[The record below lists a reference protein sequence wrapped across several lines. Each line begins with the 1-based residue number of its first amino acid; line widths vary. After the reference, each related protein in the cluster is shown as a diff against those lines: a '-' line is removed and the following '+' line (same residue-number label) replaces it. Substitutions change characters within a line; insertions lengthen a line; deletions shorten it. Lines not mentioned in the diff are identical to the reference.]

1 MDIKVLIIEDEPIA
15 RANLAGILSRQY
27 PDLTLIGQTGSVAE
41 SVAFLKTY
49 NGSDPVRFPAP
60 DLIFMDVELSDG
72 SSFDIFKQVA
82 VTARV
87 IMTTAYT
94 EYAVKAFEAEALDY
108 LLKPIDPEAL
118 QRAVSRAR
126 ERIGAT
132 RGTLRPAVTQKERF
146 LVRLNDRIVPV
157 DVRDIAYFYSEAKN
171 SYLVTFGGKTY
182 VLDDSLDTLEGAV
195 NPQAFYRISR
205 SCIINEQ
212 AIDSMDRIL
221 GGRYRISL
229 KKGIDPLTDLTVSRA
244 RADGFINW
252 MER

>member
-15 RANLAGILSRQY
+15 RANLAGELKRRF
-27 PDLTLIGQTGSVAE
+27 PELTIIGQTGSVAD
-41 SVAFLKTY
+41 SVAFLKAH
-49 NGSDPVRFPAP
+49 NGSDPVNAPAP
-60 DLIFMDVELSDG
+60 ELIFMDVELSDG
-72 SSFDIFKQVA
+72 SSFDIFKQVS
-82 VTARV
+82 VSARV
-87 IMTTAYT
+87 IMTTAYS

-118 QRAVSRAR
+118 QRAVARAQ
-126 ERIGAT
+126 ERIAAESVK
-132 RGTLRPAVTQKERF
+132 PSVTPKERF

-171 SYLVTFGGKTY
+171 SYLVTFSGKSY
-182 VLDDSLDTLEGAV
+182 VLDDSLDTLEAV
-195 NPQAFYRISR
+195 VDPQAFYRISR

-221 GGRYRISL
+221 GGRYRIAL

-244 RADGFINW
+244 RADGFISW

>member
-1 MDIKVLIIEDEPIA
+1 MDIRVLIIEDEPIA
-15 RANLAGILSRQY
+15 RENLKGMLSRLF
-27 PDLTLIGQTGSVAE
+27 PDLHVIGECGSVAA
-41 SVAFLKTY
+41 SVDFLKTH
-49 NGSDPVRFPAP
+49 NGSDPALPAP
-60 DLIFMDVELSDG
+60 QLIFMDVELSDG
-72 SSFDIFKQVA
+72 NSFSIFKQVA

-87 IMTTAYT
+87 IMTTAYS
-94 EYAVKAFEAEALDY
+94 EYAVKAFEADALDY

-118 QRAVSRAR
+118 RRAVTRAQ
-126 ERIGAT
+126 ERISASAARVPIT
-132 RGTLRPAVTQKERF
+132 PKERF

-171 SYLVTFGGKTY
+171 SYLVTFAGKAY
-182 VLDDSLDTLEGAV
+182 VLDDSLDTLEAV
-195 NPQAFYRISR
+195 VEPQAFFRISR

-229 KKGIDPLTDLTVSRA
+229 KKGIDALTDLTVSRA
-244 RADGFINW
+244 RADGFITW